1 MKIDKDTNIL
11 IVGLGMI
18 GGSYARGLTKKG
30 LKIHAIDT
38 DEDTIQYALENNI
51 IAEGTTEA
59 DPAMIGRADVVIF
72 ALYPHIFKEWIRDNQ
87 QYLKSGAIIT
97 DVTGVKVC
105 VVGDVQN
112 MPRDDC
118 EYIAAHPMAGC
129 ERLGI
134 RNSNE
139 KIFHAANYIVVPTE
153 RNTEE
158 AKDVCRQIGKL
169 LRFARISELPPDQHD
184 EMIGFV
190 SQLTHCI
197 AMSLMTC
204 NHTEKLEDFTGDSF
218 RDLTRIARIDETMW
232 SELFLL
238 NKDALLHQM
247 KLFTMEFSKLERMLM
262 EADKEGIKDM
272 MRRSTARRKLFDK
285 EKTEE

>member
-11 IVGLGMI
+11 IVGVGMI

-112 MPRDDC
+112 MLRDDC